1 MHISYNYKQSL
12 NLRLLLL
19 FFTLVYIQYFIRWI
33 RNPIS
38 IKESFQTITGRCK
51 RILNLQIGDRLQMWK
66 CSILHSVR
74 KRLYAVIFK
83 HLLFYICMWRKA
95 VKTFFISQN
104 CLYLP
109 GHWSELDA
117 INFIFLFLFLLQ
129 IFSWY
134 CSNCWRRNIMH
145 ERNIKD
151 LITSK
156 RQIL

>member
-1 MHISYNYKQSL
+1 MIYYIAYPKNTSVAVHISYNYKQSL

-51 RILNLQIGDRLQMWK
+51 RILNLRVGDRLQMWK
-66 CSILHSVR
+66 CSSLHSVR
-74 KRLYAVIFK
+74 KTLYAVIFK

-117 INFIFLFLFLLQ
+117 INFIFLFLLVFTDLFLVL
-129 IFSWY
+129 
-134 CSNCWRRNIMH
+134 
-145 ERNIKD
+145 
-151 LITSK
+151 
-156 RQIL
+156 